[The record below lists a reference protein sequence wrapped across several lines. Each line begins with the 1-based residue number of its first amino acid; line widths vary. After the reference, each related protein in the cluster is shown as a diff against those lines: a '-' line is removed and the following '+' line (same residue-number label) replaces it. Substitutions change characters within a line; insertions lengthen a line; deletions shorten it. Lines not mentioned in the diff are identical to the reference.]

1 MYAKLI
7 TLRGGED
14 IPVITNFIRNFRIRN
29 YRQVKIIGLDETQI
43 SLNLNNLFIII
54 ITLLHYNVTNDSA

>member
-1 MYAKLI
+1 MYAKLV

-14 IPVITNFIRNFRIRN
+14 IPVIINFIRNFRIRN

-54 ITLLHYNVTNDSA
+54 ITLLDYNVTNDSA